1 MRDVALTADRAAI
14 ARLIDWNT
22 RLLGS
27 SVEERDAA
35 IAAVETA
42 LAHPLLARARIA
54 SRCHREYPLVYK
66 LDDGRV
72 LEGILDLAFVEKGQ
86 WVIVDF
92 KTDADVS
99 ERRAQYE
106 RQLQWYGFALARL
119 TKMAARAYLLE
130 I

>member
-1 MRDVALTADRAAI
+1 MRDVPLVANRG
-14 ARLIDWNT
+14 LIEQLVDWNT

-27 SVEERDAA
+27 PAEERDAA

-72 LEGILDLAFVEKGQ
+72 LEGILDLAFVEKDQ

-92 KTDADVS
+92 KTDADVT

-106 RQLQWYGFALARL
+106 RQLQWYGFALGRL